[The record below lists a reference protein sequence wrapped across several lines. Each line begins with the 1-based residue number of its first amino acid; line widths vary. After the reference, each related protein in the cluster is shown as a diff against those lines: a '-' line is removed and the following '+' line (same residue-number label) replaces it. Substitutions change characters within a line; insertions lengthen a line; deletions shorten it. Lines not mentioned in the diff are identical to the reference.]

1 MRRLFVSILCIAL
14 SLSLFAAYKDV
25 DESHW
30 AYEAISTL
38 GELQIIT
45 GFPDGTYRGNE
56 VITRYQVAVLMYR
69 LYSVLNDRLEELKS
83 KLNVVEVQMNSQVN
97 EMVINQATQTNLE
110 TTDFE
115 KQLADL
121 KMTLNTL
128 SDNVKK
134 LSQDFSTLSNTTSE
148 LSTDLVDSK
157 NKYNDLKKMVD
168 DIYAKYSAIYTR
180 LADLEN
186 RLNSLTTYINDTSK
200 KIDSVGKSLSDKMTT
215 LEENIAQLKTALAQ
229 VEEESKATSE
239 STNVQQSAVMNYD
252 SYASDI
258 ADLKAKIDYLTKQQ
272 SDYKSIQSDLENIK
286 EEVLRTS
293 EQIDKLKS
301 SQPSVVANNVTQV
314 LPEEQITSILADIEF
329 LKKELIDLRN

>member
-128 SDNVKK
+128 SDNVKNYPK
-134 LSQDFSTLSNTTSE
+134 IFNPLQH
-148 LSTDLVDSK
+148 
-157 NKYNDLKKMVD
+157 NK
-168 DIYAKYSAIYTR
+168 
-180 LADLEN
+180 
-186 RLNSLTTYINDTSK
+186 
-200 KIDSVGKSLSDKMTT
+200 
-215 LEENIAQLKTALAQ
+215 
-229 VEEESKATSE
+229 
-239 STNVQQSAVMNYD
+239 
-252 SYASDI
+252 
-258 ADLKAKIDYLTKQQ
+258 
-272 SDYKSIQSDLENIK
+272 
-286 EEVLRTS
+286 
-293 EQIDKLKS
+293 
-301 SQPSVVANNVTQV
+301 
-314 LPEEQITSILADIEF
+314 
-329 LKKELIDLRN
+329 